1 MRPYDASHKMRNEM
15 EEEEEKM
22 MMMKVME
29 TRLPDGKFDT
39 FLCAWRNPRKG
50 RDQILQR
57 SVAEP

>member
-1 MRPYDASHKMRNEM
+1 MRNEM

-22 MMMKVME
+22 MMMMKVME
-29 TRLPDGKFDT
+29 TRLPDGKLDT
-39 FLCAWRNPRKG
+39 FICAWLNPRKG